1 MGAIPKQL
9 KGTKD
14 SHFYTHYSTLSTV
27 EHNWDL
33 GNLGRQDTN
42 KTVSNVFEFAAKA
55 LDYKNVIIPE
65 NEIPWMNNSI
75 PGPLTG
81 KSWNETHGT
90 SL

>member
-1 MGAIPKQL
+1 
-9 KGTKD
+9 
-14 SHFYTHYSTLSTV
+14 
-27 EHNWDL
+27 
-33 GNLGRQDTN
+33 LGRQDTN

-55 LDYKNVIIPE
+55 LDYNNVIIPK

-81 KSWNETHGT
+81 KSWNETHVT

>member
-1 MGAIPKQL
+1 M
-9 KGTKD
+9 
-14 SHFYTHYSTLSTV
+14 SHFFFVDYSTLSTV
-27 EHNWDL
+27 EHNWNL
-33 GNLGRQDTN
+33 GNLGRQDIN

-75 PGPLTG
+75 PGLLTG